1 MCRGVRELEC
11 MCAPAPQKVFPL
23 HPSTA
28 GERRSNGEDESVI
41 VPVMKAAPTDHSMSS
56 SRHVLQV
63 VAQLEAAPA
72 GLAIVAAMAGSD
84 DQLDDE
90 SAPATTPMR
99 GAITKLH
106 FSSQEQKQ
114 RTTGG
119 DVANNLPRAGW
130 QSVASGRPR
139 CESSDAVPIR
149 KQKKKARKSSIFC
162 SVFSPPAE
170 TDYDVVEMMM
180 SRRAPRPCADFMGT
194 CFLCERPLGSGID
207 IYMYRGDRAFCSN
220 ECRYQHI
227 VEDELSERAQQKSLP
242 ACVENRAAAPAS
254 SPIRPIP
261 VLG

>member
-11 MCAPAPQKVFPL
+11 MCDPAPQKVFPL
-23 HPSTA
+23 HPSIA
-28 GERRSNGEDESVI
+28 EESRANGEHDSAI
-41 VPVMKAAPTDHSMSS
+41 PPVTKAATDNSINST
-56 SRHVLQV
+56 RHVLQV

-72 GLAIVAAMAGSD
+72 GLAIVTAMAGSD
-84 DQLDDE
+84 YQLDDE
-90 SAPATTPMR
+90 SAPVTTPMR
-99 GAITKLH
+99 VPITKLH
-106 FSSQEQKQ
+106 FEQRQ
-114 RTTGG
+114 RRTG
-119 DVANNLPRAGW
+119 DVVAINLPKAGW
-130 QSVASGRPR
+130 QSVAGGRPR
-139 CESSDAVPIR
+139 CESSDVVPIR
-149 KQKKKARKSSIFC
+149 KQKTKKARKSSIFC

-227 VEDELSERAQQKSLP
+227 VEDELSERAQQQSLP
-242 ACVENRAAAPAS
+242 ARVENRAAAPAS